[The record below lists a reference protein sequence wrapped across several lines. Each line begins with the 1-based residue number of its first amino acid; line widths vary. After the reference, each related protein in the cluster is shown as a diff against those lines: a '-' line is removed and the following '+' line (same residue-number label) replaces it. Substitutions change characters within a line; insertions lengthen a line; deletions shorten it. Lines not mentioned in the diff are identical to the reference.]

1 LIDDSKGEFFFYSK
15 RRGESCVMQKVVAAV
30 AAVAANGRVCQQQA
44 VQSIRRESTRAPVCH
59 HLQESFLKGEK

>member
-1 LIDDSKGEFFFYSK
+1 MIQKANFFFYSK

-30 AAVAANGRVCQQQA
+30 AVVANGRVCQQQA
-44 VQSIRRESTRAPVCH
+44 VQSIRRESAREPVCH